1 MLGTSEVGRGGGGR
15 SEKRLPTRGAVG
27 VRESV
32 GRAASQTIGA
42 APVLLLLPLLP
53 IAPLAAPPVVDA
65 AELSLNIAST
75 SSDGVAG
82 NWFCR

>member
-1 MLGTSEVGRGGGGR
+1 M
-15 SEKRLPTRGAVG
+15 
-27 VRESV
+27 
-32 GRAASQTIGA
+32 GA